1 MSCLFGPRSP
11 KSQATL
17 MARTTVPEQSHSFVR
32 SNSEPGA
39 RKHNAAAPAVS
50 RPERPFEAATH
61 ELLGLI
67 EQAVARIEQG
77 AGAEAALRD
86 ISATL
91 LGLKAM
97 VVHDP
102 GIKMAADDLY
112 ESAAAL
118 VAARSVGP
126 AGVDVRRWR
135 LLKEA
140 DARLRDRL
148 ASAQPSEK
156 ARLLGLN

>member
-1 MSCLFGPRSP
+1 
-11 KSQATL
+11 
-17 MARTTVPEQSHSFVR
+17 MARTAVPEQSHSFVR
-32 SNSEPGA
+32 SNSERGA
-39 RKHNAAAPAVS
+39 RKHDAAAPAVS

-77 AGAEAALRD
+77 AGAETALRD

-97 VVHDP
+97 IVHDP

-140 DARLRDRL
+140 DARLRIRL

>member
-1 MSCLFGPRSP
+1 M
-11 KSQATL
+11 
-17 MARTTVPEQSHSFVR
+17 
-32 SNSEPGA
+32 
-39 RKHNAAAPAVS
+39 
-50 RPERPFEAATH
+50 
-61 ELLGLI
+61 LGLI
-67 EQAVARIEQG
+67 AEAVARIEQG

-97 VVHDP
+97 IVHDP

-126 AGVDVRRWR
+126 AGVGVRNER
-135 LLKEA
+135 LLKGA
-140 DARLRDRL
+140 DVRLRERL
-148 ASAQPSEK
+148 ASARPSEK
-156 ARLLGLN
+156 AKLPGLH

>member
-1 MSCLFGPRSP
+1 
-11 KSQATL
+11 
-17 MARTTVPEQSHSFVR
+17 MART
-32 SNSEPGA
+32 
-39 RKHNAAAPAVS
+39 AAPERCNLFLTRCNLQPSTPLHEVADPAIG
-50 RPERPFEAATH
+50 RPELAFRIATE
-61 ELLGLI
+61 ELLGTVAEAI
-67 EQAVARIEQG
+67 ARIERG
-77 AGAEAALRD
+77 DGAEAALRELWVALRD
-86 ISATL
+86 
-91 LGLKAM
+91 LKAM
-97 VVHDP
+97 IVHDP

-112 ESAAAL
+112 EAAAAL

>member
-1 MSCLFGPRSP
+1 
-11 KSQATL
+11 
-17 MARTTVPEQSHSFVR
+17 MARTAVPEQFHSFVR
-32 SNSEPGA
+32 SNAERGA
-39 RKHNAAAPAVS
+39 RKHDATAPAVS
-50 RPERPFEAATH
+50 RPERPFEAATR

-67 EQAVARIEQG
+67 EQAVAQIEQG

-91 LGLKAM
+91 LGLRAM
-97 VVHDP
+97 IVHDP
-102 GIKMAADDLY
+102 GIRMAADDLY

-135 LLKEA
+135 LLEA
-140 DARLRDRL
+140 DTRLRIRL

-156 ARLLGLN
+156 ARLLGL

>member
-1 MSCLFGPRSP
+1 
-11 KSQATL
+11 
-17 MARTTVPEQSHSFVR
+17 MARTAVPEQSHSFVR
-32 SNSEPGA
+32 SNSERGA
-39 RKHNAAAPAVS
+39 RKHDAAAPAVS

-61 ELLGLI
+61 ELLDL
-67 EQAVARIEQG
+67 IEQG

-91 LGLKAM
+91 LGLRAM
-97 VVHDP
+97 IVHDP
-102 GIKMAADDLY
+102 GIRMAADDLY

-135 LLKEA
+135 LLEA
-140 DARLRDRL
+140 DVRLRIRL

-156 ARLLGLN
+156 AR

>member
-1 MSCLFGPRSP
+1 
-11 KSQATL
+11 
-17 MARTTVPEQSHSFVR
+17 MARTAVPEQSHSFVR
-32 SNSEPGA
+32 SNSERDG
-39 RKHNAAAPAVS
+39 RKHDAVAPAVS

-67 EQAVARIEQG
+67 EQAVAQIEQG

-97 VVHDP
+97 IVHDP

>member
-1 MSCLFGPRSP
+1 
-11 KSQATL
+11 
-17 MARTTVPEQSHSFVR
+17 MARTAVPEQSHSFVR
-32 SNSEPGA
+32 SNSERGA
-39 RKHNAAAPAVS
+39 RKHDPAAPAVS

-97 VVHDP
+97 IVHDP

-140 DARLRDRL
+140 DARLRIRL

>member
-1 MSCLFGPRSP
+1 M
-11 KSQATL
+11 TL
-17 MARTTVPEQSHSFVR
+17 
-32 SNSEPGA
+32 
-39 RKHNAAAPAVS
+39 
-50 RPERPFEAATH
+50 
-61 ELLGLI
+61 
-67 EQAVARIEQG
+67 
-77 AGAEAALRD
+77 
-86 ISATL
+86 
-91 LGLKAM
+91 
-97 VVHDP
+97 HDP
-102 GIKMAADDLY
+102 GVKMAADDLY

-140 DARLRDRL
+140 NARLRTRL

>member
-32 SNSEPGA
+32 SNSERGA
-39 RKHNAAAPAVS
+39 RKHDAAVS
-50 RPERPFEAATH
+50 RPERSFEAATH

-112 ESAAAL
+112 DSAAAL

-156 ARLLGLN
+156 ARLLGIH

>member
-1 MSCLFGPRSP
+1 
-11 KSQATL
+11 
-17 MARTTVPEQSHSFVR
+17 
-32 SNSEPGA
+32 
-39 RKHNAAAPAVS
+39 
-50 RPERPFEAATH
+50 
-61 ELLGLI
+61 LLGLI
-67 EQAVARIEQG
+67 EEAVARIEQG

-97 VVHDP
+97 IVHDP

-112 ESAAAL
+112 ESAAVL

>member
-1 MSCLFGPRSP
+1 
-11 KSQATL
+11 
-17 MARTTVPEQSHSFVR
+17 MARTAVPEQFHSFVQSTAER
-32 SNSEPGA
+32 GA
-39 RKHNAAAPAVS
+39 RKHDATAPAVS
-50 RPERPFEAATH
+50 RPERSFEAATH

-97 VVHDP
+97 IVHDP

-140 DARLRDRL
+140 DARLRIRL